1 MRFLLGIIFLTFSC
15 GFYSQIY
22 NFQYISQAKGL
33 SNTFVNDIIQDDRGF
48 LFIGTGEGIG
58 VYNGQKVEMFTKS
71 NNIHLVDNY
80 VTKSFKDKNGNIWF
94 GHIQGGSSIFY
105 NGEFGTVHV
114 GAGID
119 SQINDIE
126 EDHEGRI
133 WFVAQNYGLYFYTE
147 DIQKDFFPDLSKD
160 RQYYCLNIKQDN
172 HFLIGTDQGVEV
184 YVFYDEADGNT
195 LSKTQQ
201 IGNIPE
207 TQIVDIINY
216 KDKTFA
222 FSNTGKVFEIFYED
236 GYYDAREIFYAN
248 NAETLLTTEVACDKE
263 NIWISTF
270 QSGLFK
276 CSFENGKLFIKE
288 KFNQNSGLK
297 TNAVKTSFVDRE
309 GVLWIGTFGEGLVS
323 KEDDIFTYYFKEASG
338 TMNNPAYQVL
348 VNETDIYFASKGTL
362 IHYDKQH
369 SSIIKK
375 YGVEHGLPSDQITC
389 LTFGKDSTLYIGTA
403 LHGVMEKAKDADHFS
418 PIFISNDNLAQTVS
432 DLVVDNDELYIGTLN
447 GAYKYDLETG
457 GIRIYNITTGLPHNS
472 IGALYVS
479 KAGEIYV
486 GTNSAY
492 ISKITPEEII
502 NMPIYDGLQVVEVND
517 IHEDDEGNIWFCSN
531 GNGFFKLQE
540 EGCENITSLNGL
552 MSNYCNAIRVLSDN
566 KIWVSHNEGLSKWNT
581 VENTCITYDEYFGLN
596 DRFLRSS
603 AHLYDNELWLGTE
616 NGLVLYNENKDS
628 VNSVPPITSI
638 RYININDSLYELSDE
653 IHLPYGSYKFGFG
666 LAGLTLK
673 GSKKVM
679 FDFILEGYDTEWS
692 NRTDKNSI
700 YYTGMYDGEYIFKV
714 RSYNADGTEGNIVQ
728 VKIIVDKP
736 YWKEWWFYVM
746 CFTVLVVAIFLV
758 IKFRERSF
766 IKYQE
771 KLKHDL
777 ALRTREVVEQKNK
790 IEAINKDL
798 TDSINYAQRIQNAIL
813 PTDQFYN
820 ELFPKSFVFF
830 RPRDIVSGDFYWCS
844 KIQDKK
850 ILVCA
855 DCTGHGV
862 PGGFMSMISHILLR
876 ESLNPE
882 SLENPAMILQQI
894 NDNIVKVLKQT
905 DDLESNR
912 DGLDVAIIV
921 LDEVKNQVK
930 FAGAMRP
937 LYVYR
942 NGNRNIVK
950 GDRYSIG
957 GILSNKSF
965 ETKEIE
971 VKKGDKLY
979 IFSDGYADQFGGP
992 NNSKMKLKVFQEFLD
1007 QICQQT
1013 MEEQEQSIL
1022 NFFYDWKGEQKQ
1034 MDDVLV
1040 MGIEI

>member
-1 MRFLLGIIFLTFSC
+1 MRLLLGLIFLIGSIV
-15 GFYSQIY
+15 SHAQIY
-22 NFQYISQAKGL
+22 NFQYISQSKGL
-33 SNTFVNDIIQDDRGF
+33 SNTFVNDIIQDNRGF
-48 LFIGTGEGIG
+48 LFISTGEGIG
-58 VYNGQKVEMFTKS
+58 LYNGEKVEMYTKAD
-71 NNIHLVDNY
+71 HLVDNY
-80 VTKSFKDKNGNIWF
+80 ITKSYKDKNGNIWF

-105 NGEFGTVHV
+105 DGSFGKVHV

-126 EDHEGRI
+126 EDEEGRI

-147 DIQKDFFPDLSKD
+147 DIDKDFFPDLSKD
-160 RQYYCLNIKQDN
+160 RQYYCLKIKKDN

-184 YVFYDEADGNT
+184 FIFYNETDGNT

-207 TQIVDIINY
+207 TQIVDIIDFNNH
-216 KDKTFA
+216 TLA
-222 FSNTGKVFEIFYED
+222 FSNTGRIFEIFYEN
-236 GYYDAREIFYAN
+236 GYYDAKEISFVN
-248 NAETLLTTEVACDKE
+248 NNETLLVTEASTDKD

-276 CSFENGKLFIKE
+276 CSFDNNSLFIKE

-323 KEDDIFTYYFKEASG
+323 KEDDIFTYYFKTPSG
-338 TMNNPAYQVL
+338 TKNKPAYQVL
-348 VNETDIYFASKGTL
+348 VNDVDIYFASKGT
-362 IHYDKQH
+362 ITHYDKQH
-369 SSIIKK
+369 SSVINSFDIH
-375 YGVEHGLPSDQITC
+375 HGLPNDQITSMI
-389 LTFGKDSTLYIGTA
+389 FDKDSTLFVGTA
-403 LHGVMEKAKDADHFS
+403 LNGVLMKKKE
-418 PIFISNDNLAQTVS
+418 SNVFEAINLSTDNLAQTVT
-432 DLVVDNDELYIGTLN
+432 DLELVGDDLYVGTLN
-447 GAYKYDLETG
+447 GAYKYNLNTK
-457 GIRIYNITTGLPHNS
+457 GIRIYNITTGLPHNA
-472 IGALYVS
+472 IGAFYLSSSGELY
-479 KAGEIYV
+479 I

-492 ISKITPEEII
+492 ISKIVDDEIT
-502 NMPIYDGLQVVEVND
+502 NLPIYDGQQVVEVND

-531 GNGFFKLQE
+531 GNGFFKLNE
-540 EGCENITSLNGL
+540 EGGCDNITTLDGL
-552 MSNYCNAIRVLSDN
+552 ISNYCNAIRVLSN
-566 KIWVSHNEGLSKWNT
+566 GRIWVSHNEGLSKWNNN
-581 VENTCITYDEYFGLN
+581 EKTCTTYDEYFGLN
-596 DRFLRSS
+596 DRFLRAS
-603 AHLYDNELWLGTE
+603 ANLFKNELWLGTE
-616 NGLVLYNENKDS
+616 NGLVLYDEDKDS
-628 VNSVPPITSI
+628 LNTVPPITSLK
-638 RYININDSLYELSDE
+638 YININDSVYDIQEE

-673 GSKKVM
+673 GSKKVTFQFM
-679 FDFILEGYDTEWS
+679 LEGYDDKWS
-692 NRTDKNSI
+692 NKTDKNSI

-714 RSYNADGTEGNIVQ
+714 KSFNADGTEGNVVTIKIV
-728 VKIIVDKP
+728 VDKP
-736 YWKEWWFYVM
+736 YWKEWWFYIS
-746 CFTVLVVAIFLV
+746 CFTVLALAVFGV
-758 IKFRERSF
+758 IKYRERSF
-766 IKYQE
+766 IRYQE

-790 IEAINKDL
+790 IEEINKDL
-798 TDSINYAQRIQNAIL
+798 TDSINYAQRIQSAIL
-813 PTDQFYN
+813 PTDQYLN

-844 KIQDKK
+844 EIDGKK
-850 ILVCA
+850 ILICA

-882 SLENPAMILQQI
+882 SLDNPAMILRQI
-894 NDNIVKVLKQT
+894 NDSIVKVLKQT
-905 DDLESNR
+905 DDLDSNR
-912 DGLDVAIIV
+912 DGMDVAIIV
-921 LDEVKNQVK
+921 LDEEKNIVK

-957 GILSNKSF
+957 GILGTKSF

-971 VKKGDKLY
+971 IRKGDKLY

-992 NNSKMKLKVFQEFLD
+992 SNHKMKMKVFQELLD
-1007 QICQQT
+1007 QICQQD
-1013 MEEQEQSIL
+1013 MKEQSNSIKD
-1022 NFFYDWKGEQKQ
+1022 FFYEWKGERQQ